1 MKAKRITEILQA
13 HPTTKHQNTRTT
25 ENHSMSISHILRK
38 QGYDVTMEK
47 TKQAFIS
54 QAGFLT
60 QLHIQNYP
68 QRNQLAAGR
77 LLVGSLRKALS
88 LRNGSSYYVGL

>member
-1 MKAKRITEILQA
+1 
-13 HPTTKHQNTRTT
+13 
-25 ENHSMSISHILRK
+25 
-38 QGYDVTMEK
+38 MEK

-68 QRNQLAAGR
+68 VKLAGCR
-77 LLVGSLRKALS
+77 LLVASLRKALS

>member
-1 MKAKRITEILQA
+1 
-13 HPTTKHQNTRTT
+13 
-25 ENHSMSISHILRK
+25 
-38 QGYDVTMEK
+38 MEK

-68 QRNQLAAGR
+68 AKLAGCR
-77 LLVGSLRKALS
+77 LLVASLRKALS
-88 LRNGSSYYVGL
+88 LRNGSSYYVGLWHELKGNNNDNNHNMWEVTLHLRQIKNIKLM

>member
-1 MKAKRITEILQA
+1 
-13 HPTTKHQNTRTT
+13 
-25 ENHSMSISHILRK
+25 
-38 QGYDVTMEK
+38 MEK

-68 QRNQLAAGR
+68 AKLAGCR
-77 LLVGSLRKALS
+77 LLVASLRKALS
-88 LRNGSSYYVGL
+88 LRNGSSYYVGLWHELKENNNDNNHNMWEVTLHLRQIKNIKLM

>member
-1 MKAKRITEILQA
+1 
-13 HPTTKHQNTRTT
+13 
-25 ENHSMSISHILRK
+25 
-38 QGYDVTMEK
+38 MEK

-88 LRNGSSYYVGL
+88 LRNGSSYYVGLRHELKGNNNDNNNNM

>member
-1 MKAKRITEILQA
+1 
-13 HPTTKHQNTRTT
+13 
-25 ENHSMSISHILRK
+25 
-38 QGYDVTMEK
+38 MEK

-68 QRNQLAAGR
+68 AKLADCR
-77 LLVGSLRKALS
+77 LLVASLRKALS
-88 LRNGSSYYVGL
+88 LRNGSSYYVGLWHELKGNNNDNNHNMWEVTLHLRHIKNIKLM

>member
-1 MKAKRITEILQA
+1 
-13 HPTTKHQNTRTT
+13 
-25 ENHSMSISHILRK
+25 
-38 QGYDVTMEK
+38 MEK

-88 LRNGSSYYVGL
+88 LRNGSSYYVGLWHELKGNNNDNNHNMWEVTLHLRQIKNIKLM

>member
-1 MKAKRITEILQA
+1 
-13 HPTTKHQNTRTT
+13 
-25 ENHSMSISHILRK
+25 
-38 QGYDVTMEK
+38 MEK

-68 QRNQLAAGR
+68 VKLAGCQ
-77 LLVGSLRKALS
+77 LLVASLRKALS
-88 LRNGSSYYVGL
+88 LRNGSSYYVGLWHELKGNNNDNNHNMWEVTLHLRHIKNIKLM

>member
-38 QGYDVTMEK
+38 QGRYYEK

-54 QAGFLT
+54 QAGRFLT

-68 QRNQLAAGR
+68 AKLAGCR
-77 LLVGSLRKALS
+77 LLVASLRKALS

>member
-1 MKAKRITEILQA
+1 
-13 HPTTKHQNTRTT
+13 
-25 ENHSMSISHILRK
+25 
-38 QGYDVTMEK
+38 MEK

-54 QAGFLT
+54 QAGCLT

-77 LLVGSLRKALS
+77 LLVGSRGKALS